1 MTAAWW
7 TGFYHQRQGTWS
19 FSAPFGRASPSV
31 VNRLTKAGS
40 LLTST
45 SSMLS
50 VRAMP
55 SVTQAATPMRP
66 SAPWWTRTT
75 DVSKSRFYR
84 PLQSPLCTTRQ
95 KSKPRE
101 SNPTTKRLCQQ
112 DCKSAPKN
120 KWRSHIGDTGWDRH
134 KKRGWTQ
141 SHGQSKNTHY
151 IPGFIHPQRVP
162 SRIRTGNSPRIGKRA
177 RNPCATNTPTRAIGT
192 MCEIKRRYQQAS
204 RIGFETE
211 SHLT

>member
-55 SVTQAATPMRP
+55 SVSRTATPMKPR
-66 SAPWWTRTT
+66 ANLGNR
-75 DVSKSRFYR
+75 
-84 PLQSPLCTTRQ
+84 TRQ
-95 KSKPRE
+95 
-101 SNPTTKRLCQQ
+101 
-112 DCKSAPKN
+112 PKGCANRIASQPQKQMAQPYRRRRVGPAQETRMN
-120 KWRSHIGDTGWDRH
+120 KISRTIQKHTLYSG
-134 KKRGWTQ
+134 
-141 SHGQSKNTHY
+141 
-151 IPGFIHPQRVP
+151 IHPP
-162 SRIRTGNSPRIGKRA
+162 SKGPQPDSNRQLTTHR
-177 RNPCATNTPTRAIGT
+177 
-192 MCEIKRRYQQAS
+192 Q
-204 RIGFETE
+204 E
-211 SHLT
+211 SQKPMRD

>member
-141 SHGQSKNTHY
+141 SHGQSKNTLY
-151 IPGFIHPQRVP
+151 SGIHPP
-162 SRIRTGNSPRIGKRA
+162 SKGPQPDSNRQLTTHR
-177 RNPCATNTPTRAIGT
+177 
-192 MCEIKRRYQQAS
+192 Q
-204 RIGFETE
+204 E
-211 SHLT
+211 SQKPMRD

>member
-55 SVTQAATPMRP
+55 SVSRTATSVKPRANLGNRTRQPKGCANRIASQPQKQMAQPYRRHRMGPAQETRMNKISRTIQKHTLYSGIHPPSKGPQPDSNRQLTTHRQESQKPMR
-66 SAPWWTRTT
+66 
-75 DVSKSRFYR
+75 D
-84 PLQSPLCTTRQ
+84 
-95 KSKPRE
+95 
-101 SNPTTKRLCQQ
+101 
-112 DCKSAPKN
+112 
-120 KWRSHIGDTGWDRH
+120 
-134 KKRGWTQ
+134 
-141 SHGQSKNTHY
+141 
-151 IPGFIHPQRVP
+151 
-162 SRIRTGNSPRIGKRA
+162 
-177 RNPCATNTPTRAIGT
+177 
-192 MCEIKRRYQQAS
+192 
-204 RIGFETE
+204 
-211 SHLT
+211 

>member
-55 SVTQAATPMRP
+55 SVSQAATPMKPR
-66 SAPWWTRTT
+66 ANLGNR
-75 DVSKSRFYR
+75 
-84 PLQSPLCTTRQ
+84 TRQ
-95 KSKPRE
+95 
-101 SNPTTKRLCQQ
+101 
-112 DCKSAPKN
+112 PKGCAN
-120 KWRSHIGDTGWDRH
+120 RIASQPQKQMAQPYRRRRAGPAQETRMDAISRTIQKHTLYSG
-134 KKRGWTQ
+134 
-141 SHGQSKNTHY
+141 
-151 IPGFIHPQRVP
+151 IHPP
-162 SRIRTGNSPRIGKRA
+162 SKGPQPDSNRQLTTHR
-177 RNPCATNTPTRAIGT
+177 
-192 MCEIKRRYQQAS
+192 Q
-204 RIGFETE
+204 E
-211 SHLT
+211 SQKPMRD

>member
-45 SSMLS
+45 SPMLS
-50 VRAMP
+50 VRAIP
-55 SVTQAATPMRP
+55 SVTQAATPMKPR
-66 SAPWWTRTT
+66 ANLGNR
-75 DVSKSRFYR
+75 
-84 PLQSPLCTTRQ
+84 TRQ
-95 KSKPRE
+95 PKGCANRIASQP
-101 SNPTTKRLCQQ
+101 Q
-112 DCKSAPKN
+112 KN
-120 KWRSHIGDTGWDRH
+120 KWRSHIGDAGRDRH

-204 RIGFETE
+204 RIGLETE

>member
-45 SSMLS
+45 SPMLS

-55 SVTQAATPMRP
+55 SVSRTATPVKP

-75 DVSKSRFYR
+75 GVSNVAVLQTAAIAAMHNEAKEQTSGIEPDNQKAVPTGLQVSPKKQMAQPYRRHRMGPAQETRMNKISRTIQTQHTIFR
-84 PLQSPLCTTRQ
+84 DSSTLKGSP
-95 KSKPRE
+95 
-101 SNPTTKRLCQQ
+101 
-112 DCKSAPKN
+112 A
-120 KWRSHIGDTGWDRH
+120 
-134 KKRGWTQ
+134 
-141 SHGQSKNTHY
+141 
-151 IPGFIHPQRVP
+151 
-162 SRIRTGNSPRIGKRA
+162 
-177 RNPCATNTPTRAIGT
+177 
-192 MCEIKRRYQQAS
+192 
-204 RIGFETE
+204 GFEPA
-211 SHLT
+211 SHHAWSREPENHARLTLPQER

>member
-45 SSMLS
+45 SPMLS

-55 SVTQAATPMRP
+55 SVSRTATSVKPR
-66 SAPWWTRTT
+66 ANLGNR
-75 DVSKSRFYR
+75 
-84 PLQSPLCTTRQ
+84 TRQ
-95 KSKPRE
+95 PKGCANRIASQP
-101 SNPTTKRLCQQ
+101 Q
-112 DCKSAPKN
+112 KN
-120 KWRSHIGDTGWDRH
+120 KWRSHIGGTGWDRH

-162 SRIRTGNSPRIGKRA
+162 SRIRTGISPRMVKRA
-177 RNPCATNTPTRAIGT
+177 RNPCVTNTPTRAIGT

-204 RIGFETE
+204 RIGLETE

>member
-45 SSMLS
+45 SPMLS

-55 SVTQAATPMRP
+55 SVSRTATSVKPR
-66 SAPWWTRTT
+66 ANLGNR
-75 DVSKSRFYR
+75 
-84 PLQSPLCTTRQ
+84 TRQ
-95 KSKPRE
+95 PKGCANRIASQPPK
-101 SNPTTKRLCQQ
+101 
-112 DCKSAPKN
+112 KN
-120 KWRSHIGDTGWDRH
+120 KWRSHIGGTGWDRH

-162 SRIRTGNSPRIGKRA
+162 SRIRTGISPRMVKRA
-177 RNPCATNTPTRAIGT
+177 RKPRATNTPTRAIGT

-204 RIGFETE
+204 RIGLETE

>member
-45 SSMLS
+45 SPMLS

-55 SVTQAATPMRP
+55 SVSRTATSVRP

-120 KWRSHIGDTGWDRH
+120 KWRSHIGGTGWDRH

-162 SRIRTGNSPRIGKRA
+162 SRIRTGIS
-177 RNPCATNTPTRAIGT
+177 
-192 MCEIKRRYQQAS
+192 S
-204 RIGFETE
+204 RMVKK
-211 SHLT
+211 SQKPMRD

>member
-1 MTAAWW
+1 MVEWALPPTARNV
-7 TGFYHQRQGTWS
+7 YVYMH
-19 FSAPFGRASPSV
+19 PFGRASPSV
-31 VNRLTKAGS
+31 INHLIKAGS
-40 LLTST
+40 LLSPTC
-45 SSMLS
+45 SSGDI
-50 VRAMP
+50 RAIP
-55 SVTQAATPMRP
+55 SISQAATPMRP

-141 SHGQSKNTHY
+141 SHGQSKNTHT
-151 IPGFIHPQRVP
+151 IFRDSSTLKGFPAGFEPAPHHAW
-162 SRIRTGNSPRIGKRA
+162 SRKARKPR
-177 RNPCATNTPTRAIGT
+177 ATNTPTRAIGT

-204 RIGFETE
+204 RIGLETE

>member
-55 SVTQAATPMRP
+55 SVSRTATSVKPSTQGWNRTNDVRFRKPALYSTELQGRMPSRRGDVATRLPIRRLTSSFRYSSWRCDLPRLPLLGRWCLACVPHVRFDLCARP
-66 SAPWWTRTT
+66 PEQKFRQPVGLSPTFPQSRRLLTCPPW
-75 DVSKSRFYR
+75 D
-84 PLQSPLCTTRQ
+84 
-95 KSKPRE
+95 
-101 SNPTTKRLCQQ
+101 SNPQ
-112 DCKSAPKN
+112 PK
-120 KWRSHIGDTGWDRH
+120 
-134 KKRGWTQ
+134 
-141 SHGQSKNTHY
+141 
-151 IPGFIHPQRVP
+151 V
-162 SRIRTGNSPRIGKRA
+162 
-177 RNPCATNTPTRAIGT
+177 
-192 MCEIKRRYQQAS
+192 
-204 RIGFETE
+204 
-211 SHLT
+211 

>member
-55 SVTQAATPMRP
+55 SVSRTATPMKPR
-66 SAPWWTRTT
+66 ANLGNR
-75 DVSKSRFYR
+75 
-84 PLQSPLCTTRQ
+84 TRQ
-95 KSKPRE
+95 
-101 SNPTTKRLCQQ
+101 
-112 DCKSAPKN
+112 PKGCAN
-120 KWRSHIGDTGWDRH
+120 RIASQPQKQMAQPYRRRRAGPAQETRMDAISRTIQKHTLYSG
-134 KKRGWTQ
+134 
-141 SHGQSKNTHY
+141 
-151 IPGFIHPQRVP
+151 IHPP
-162 SRIRTGNSPRIGKRA
+162 SKGPQPDSNRQLTTHR
-177 RNPCATNTPTRAIGT
+177 
-192 MCEIKRRYQQAS
+192 Q
-204 RIGFETE
+204 E
-211 SHLT
+211 SQKPMRD

>member
-45 SSMLS
+45 SPMLS

-55 SVTQAATPMRP
+55 SVSRTATSVRP

-75 DVSKSRFYR
+75 DVSKSRF
-84 PLQSPLCTTRQ
+84 T
-95 KSKPRE
+95 
-101 SNPTTKRLCQQ
+101 
-112 DCKSAPKN
+112 
-120 KWRSHIGDTGWDRH
+120 DRCN
-134 KKRGWTQ
+134 RR
-141 SHGQSKNTHY
+141 Y
-151 IPGFIHPQRVP
+151 AQR
-162 SRIRTGNSPRIGKRA
+162 GKRA
-177 RNPCATNTPTRAIGT
+177 NLGNRTRQPKGCANRIASQPQKQMAQPYRRHRMGPAQETRMDAI
-192 MCEIKRRYQQAS
+192 S
-204 RIGFETE
+204 RTIQTHTLYSGIHPPSKGPQPDSNRQLTTHRQE
-211 SHLT
+211 SQKPMRD

>member
-55 SVTQAATPMRP
+55 SVSRTATSVKPRANLGDRTRQPKGCANRIASQPQKQMAQPYRRHRMGPAQETRMNKISRTIQKHTLYSGIHPPSKGPQPDSNRQLTTHRQESQKPMR
-66 SAPWWTRTT
+66 
-75 DVSKSRFYR
+75 D
-84 PLQSPLCTTRQ
+84 
-95 KSKPRE
+95 
-101 SNPTTKRLCQQ
+101 
-112 DCKSAPKN
+112 
-120 KWRSHIGDTGWDRH
+120 
-134 KKRGWTQ
+134 
-141 SHGQSKNTHY
+141 
-151 IPGFIHPQRVP
+151 
-162 SRIRTGNSPRIGKRA
+162 
-177 RNPCATNTPTRAIGT
+177 
-192 MCEIKRRYQQAS
+192 
-204 RIGFETE
+204 
-211 SHLT
+211 